1 MKVVYEHKRAMTL
14 IGFSKRI
21 RQSEGYVQCPV
32 FWTDYA
38 RRYTRLWQGAEP
50 ENAQEQAVLDNGIG
64 QYALCVMD
72 GSDKF
77 EYVIAGEYCG
87 GAVPEGMKLY
97 TLPESEY
104 AVFTERG
111 ALPESL
117 QQLNAAV
124 WGEWLHGEG
133 MACDGNGD
141 TTVEVYPAG
150 DPKCADYECGIWVP
164 VKKKA

>member
-21 RQSEGYVQCPV
+21 RQSEGRVQCPA
-32 FWTDYA
+32 FWADYA
-38 RRYTRLWQGAEP
+38 RRYKRLWQGAEP
-50 ENAQEQAVLDNGIG
+50 ETAQERAVLDNGIG

-72 GSDKF
+72 EPDKF
-77 EYVIAGEYCG
+77 EYVIAGEDRG
-87 GAVPEGMKLY
+87 GEVPEGMKLY
-97 TLPESEY
+97 ALPESEY

-117 QQLNAAV
+117 QRLNAAV

-133 MACDGNGD
+133 RACEGNGD

-150 DPKCADYECGIWVP
+150 DPKRADDECGIWVP
-164 VKKKA
+164 VKRKA

>member
-50 ENAQEQAVLDNGIG
+50 ENAQEQAVLDNAIG

-72 GSDKF
+72 GPDEF
-77 EYVIAGEYCG
+77 EYVIAGDYRG
-87 GAVPEGMKLY
+87 GEVPEGMKLY

-104 AVFTERG
+104 AVFTG
-111 ALPESL
+111 AARCPRRSSGSTRRCGASGCMAKEWPATATAIRRSRSIRRATRSARTTS
-117 QQLNAAV
+117 AAS
-124 WGEWLHGEG
+124 G
-133 MACDGNGD
+133 CR
-141 TTVEVYPAG
+141 
-150 DPKCADYECGIWVP
+150 
-164 VKKKA
+164 